1 MKEYVLDES
10 ILDIDSW
17 LPQEAVDEV
26 VNAIIEAEEKLKII
40 INNIVLIQ

>member
-1 MKEYVLDES
+1 MTEFVLDKS

-26 VNAIIEAEEKLKII
+26 VQLILKSDED
-40 INNIVLIQ
+40 